1 VHCEEKICETPV
13 YEIQLGQVQADTCGK
28 EMGFWLLK
36 DDPHV
41 IELCSVDPWCHP
53 WAKGRN
59 EQESIHD
66 HTKLKQYF
74 KGEET

>member
-1 VHCEEKICETPV
+1 
-13 YEIQLGQVQADTCGK
+13 
-28 EMGFWLLK
+28 MGFWLLK